1 MHTGKPGPFR
11 AGRPCGE
18 CLMNWSEMDTW
29 IAVTGALI
37 SMACAIPGTFLVLN
51 KDSMLGDAITHAV
64 LPGLAMAFLISG
76 TRDPVTM
83 VVGAVCAGV
92 LTAFL
97 SGGIQRGGGIE
108 SGAALGVVF
117 CSLFAIGLLLIRLAA
132 DHVDLDPGCIL
143 YGAIELAVIEGSP
156 IPTVAWM
163 SAGVLVWNLAL
174 AVFFLKELK
183 ITAFDPR
190 FAATQG
196 ISPGLMR
203 QCLAIVTA
211 ITSVIAFE
219 SVGSILVVSMLIV
232 PGATAL
238 LVSRRVSGVLLI
250 SLAVAAISAVGGH
263 VLAISAAPA
272 LLGKLTAHPQMGSLN
287 SAGMMAAFSGVLF
300 FAVLL
305 TTSLRSS
312 LAGPKLNG

>member
-1 MHTGKPGPFR
+1 
-11 AGRPCGE
+11 
-18 CLMNWSEMDTW
+18 MNWSEMDTW

-64 LPGLAMAFLISG
+64 LPGLAVAFLISG

-143 YGAIELAVIEGSP
+143 YGAIELAVIEGNP
-156 IPTVAWM
+156 VPTVAWM

-174 AVFFLKELK
+174 AVLFFKELK

-190 FAATQG
+190 FASTQG

-211 ITSVIAFE
+211 ITAVMAFE

-272 LLGKLTAHPQMGSLN
+272 LLGKLTTQPQMGSLN

-305 TTSLRSS
+305 ATSLRSS